1 MNYIISTLVFGAIV
15 WWFAVGPGRK
25 AGDSLSPF
33 MRKAVGLGAGA
44 LGIALGM
51 KGRFDFAI
59 VLVSLSAWLLGF
71 RLPSMFDPIGNA
83 RKSQIR
89 TAAMQVTIDLGSGAM
104 DAQVLAGQFAGKTLS
119 KMPDS
124 DLVALAQELARIDPT
139 GLNLILQDLDRRAPG
154 WRQHVNV
161 DPQAGARDPRAA
173 SAEMREEEAYQI
185 LGLEAGASEEAIRS
199 AHRALIARLH
209 PDKGGST
216 TLAALVNRA
225 KDVALAS
232 RR

>member
-33 MRKAVGLGAGA
+33 MRKVAGLGAGA
-44 LGIALGM
+44 LGVVLGM
-51 KGRFDFAI
+51 KGRIDFAI

-71 RLPSMFDPIGNA
+71 RLPKMFDPIGNA

-89 TAAMQVTIDLGSGAM
+89 TAAMLVTIDLGSGAIE
-104 DAQVLAGQFAGKTLS
+104 AQVMAGSFAGRSLS

-124 DLVALAQELARIDPT
+124 ELVPLAVELARLDPS

-161 DPQAGARDPRAA
+161 DAQTGARDPRAA
-173 SAEMREEEAYQI
+173 SAEMREDEAYQI
-185 LGLEAGASEEAIRS
+185 LGLEAGASEEAIRA

-216 TLAALVNRA
+216 ALAALVNRA
-225 KDVALAS
+225 KDVALAA